1 MPGKFTVNVR
11 RGDGY
16 AVLETGSYLNQTA
29 GEELFNRFNDLLE
42 EGYTDFIINMSKT
55 KIVNSI
61 GISILIEMLEK
72 LRERRGRLIFCNL
85 SNVISKTFKIMG
97 LTQYAG
103 VYPNEEEAI
112 TALRGE
118 G

>member
-1 MPGKFTVNVR
+1 MPGKFTVSVR
-11 RGDGY
+11 REDGY

-29 GEELFNRFNDLLE
+29 GEELFNRFNELLE
-42 EGYTDFIINMSKT
+42 EGYAYFIINMSRT

-61 GISILIEMLEK
+61 GISILIEMLER
-72 LRERRGRLIFCNL
+72 LRERGGKLIFCNL

-103 VYPNEEEAI
+103 VYPSEEEAI
-112 TALRGE
+112 SALRGE
-118 G
+118 S